1 METPAP
7 VNLAALKGILANAK
21 KVMNKVEESSTP
33 NNKQKNVREN
43 YDNYNEPVYDERDE
57 REPVYD
63 QYTQSAPSQMQS
75 QMQPQMYTTEQV
87 MASNLPQNIKEA
99 MIKNPIPQL
108 QGPPS
113 KFSLEDLDDLVEKP
127 KNNYKSHGVPL
138 RESSDNYQ
146 PQMSIDP
153 NMLKAMVKEAVAEYF
168 KESYEKRITEAA
180 IAKTINLLIKE
191 GKIQTKKKI

>member
-1 METPAP
+1 MDTPAP
-7 VNLAALKGILANAK
+7 VNIAAIKGILANAK
-21 KVMNKVEESSTP
+21 KVMNKIDENTTP
-33 NNKQKNVREN
+33 KNGKKTVREN
-43 YDNYNEPVYDERDE
+43 YDDYDSYQEPVYNERDE
-57 REPVYD
+57 REPNYE
-63 QYTQSAPSQMQS
+63 QFSPKPQSS
-75 QMQPQMYTTEQV
+75 MQPQMYTAEQV

-113 KFSLEDLDDLVEKP
+113 SFSLEDLDELVEKP
-127 KNNYKSHGVPL
+127 QSKFKSPGVPL
-138 RESSDNYQ
+138 RESSGNHQ

-168 KESYEKRITEAA
+168 KESYEKKITEAA
-180 IAKTINLLIKE
+180 IAKTINLLIRE

>member
-1 METPAP
+1 MDTPAP
-7 VNLAALKGILANAK
+7 VNIAALKGILANAK
-21 KVMNKVEESSTP
+21 KVMNKIEENSVP
-33 NNKQKNVREN
+33 KNGKKTVREN
-43 YDNYNEPVYDERDE
+43 YDDYDSYQEPVYNERDE
-57 REPVYD
+57 REPNYE
-63 QYTQSAPSQMQS
+63 QFSPKPQSS
-75 QMQPQMYTTEQV
+75 MQPQMYTAEQV
-87 MASNLPQNIKEA
+87 MSSNLPANIKEA

-113 KFSLEDLDDLVEKP
+113 SFSLEDLDELVEKP
-127 KNNYKSHGVPL
+127 QSKFKSPGVPL
-138 RESSDNYQ
+138 RESSGNHQ

>member
-1 METPAP
+1 MDTPAP

-21 KVMNKVEESSTP
+21 KVMNKVEENTVPKGS
-33 NNKQKNVREN
+33 NKSVRE
-43 YDNYNEPVYDERDE
+43 DYNSYQEPIYSENDE
-57 REPVYD
+57 REPVYENF
-63 QYTQSAPSQMQS
+63 TPTAPS
-75 QMQPQMYTTEQV
+75 QMQPQMYTAEQV
-87 MASNLPQNIKEA
+87 MASNLPPAVKEA
-99 MIKNPIPQL
+99 MLKNPIPQL

-113 KFSLEDLDDLVEKP
+113 KFSLEDLGDLVEKP
-127 KNNYKSHGVPL
+127 KNNYKSPGVPL
-138 RESSDNYQ
+138 RESSGNYQ